1 MTSIASQ
8 TPIETDKCLISF
20 STVMFRLYDTDGN
33 GSLDGSVII
42 FPSSY
47 VFKIICQTNDLNTAL
62 HETSSLLFAKA
73 YTRAMFGSV
82 LYMPCY
88 LL

>member
-33 GSLDGSVII
+33 GSLDSSVTI
-42 FPSSY
+42 FHY
-47 VFKIICQTNDLNTAL
+47 LNTVL

-73 YTRAMFGSV
+73 YTSAMFGSV
-82 LYMPCY
+82 LYTPCY
-88 LL
+88 LLY